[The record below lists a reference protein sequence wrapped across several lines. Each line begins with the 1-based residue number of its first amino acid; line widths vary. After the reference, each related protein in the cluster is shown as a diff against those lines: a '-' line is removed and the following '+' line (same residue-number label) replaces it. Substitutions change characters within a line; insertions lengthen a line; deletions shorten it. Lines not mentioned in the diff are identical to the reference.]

1 MDLKLAIVELILTIL
16 IGIHEKKFKDYL
28 IPNIELKHLLISLQ
42 TLLYYIENKNDL
54 EVFLDDEEE
63 ERKDFINR
71 YYSKRKNKAK
81 NIMNKLFKAALKDD
95 KDVDIMD
102 EYEFLNTF

>member
-1 MDLKLAIVELILTIL
+1 MDIKLLIVDLILTLL

-28 IPNIELKHLLISLQ
+28 IPNIELKNLLISLQ

-54 EVFLDDEEE
+54 DVFLDEEE
-63 ERKDFINR
+63 EEKQEFINK
-71 YYSKRKNKAK
+71 YYVKRKNKAK
-81 NIMNKLFKAALKDD
+81 KIMSKLFKAALKDD
-95 KDVDIMD
+95 KNVDIMD